1 MILHIVTDASTAD
14 DLVIEYSSHDGIR
27 CIVDDTTL
35 QEAYLQTSGEQLI
48 IGIQLSDEYTSIE
61 DRVRRKNGDVLT

>member
-1 MILHIVTDASTAD
+1 MILHIVHDAATAD

-35 QEAYLQTSGEQLI
+35 QEAYLQTQAE
-48 IGIQLSDEYTSIE
+48 
-61 DRVRRKNGDVLT
+61 